1 LQPLQ
6 ALLDRRHHPLTAA
19 VAAVGHFVVAHPEL
33 GDHNDLPAVSPERP
47 RQCLL
52 GDAHPIGFRGI
63 EAVDAA
69 VDCSLYCALELPF
82 VDLPVRAADL
92 PAAKAD
98 RRDL

>member
-1 LQPLQ
+1 M
-6 ALLDRRHHPLTAA
+6 
-19 VAAVGHFVVAHPEL
+19 
-33 GDHNDLPAVSPERP
+33 N
-47 RQCLL
+47 
-52 GDAHPIGFRGI
+52 
-63 EAVDAA
+63 